1 MAVRFDASAGL
12 GNQSRYNMYVCMYVC
27 MYGQSDGVEFGRI
40 CRGRRVVFVSAF
52 LTSRRGR

>member
-27 MYGQSDGVEFGRI
+27 MGKVTVVSLGAYVEVGGSF
-40 CRGRRVVFVSAF
+40 SF
-52 LTSRRGR
+52 LHS